1 MIRSINEYFYSL
13 PIEIQN
19 KINNKILENEIKEY
33 NINKKK
39 IIMKEILNDTSDC
52 TGDPYQEIFYLY
64 SDNVKFSPLFM
75 EVSNKQ

>member
-19 KINNKILENEIKEY
+19 KINNRILENYIKEY

-39 IIMKEILNDTSDC
+39 
-52 TGDPYQEIFYLY
+52 
-64 SDNVKFSPLFM
+64 
-75 EVSNKQ
+75 